1 MLPYDVSI
9 ASFEGRTCPQ
19 GEIGH
24 ARDGLRGQARVLMA
38 AGNDLGLKRE
48 TPATVLRLRRAAGWE
63 RTQALPAQLAS
74 Q

>member
-1 MLPYDVSI
+1 MVPYDVSI

-19 GEIGH
+19 GEIGY
-24 ARDGLRGQARVLMA
+24 ARDGLRGQAWVLMV

-48 TPATVLRLRRAAGWE
+48 TAATVLRLRRAAGWE